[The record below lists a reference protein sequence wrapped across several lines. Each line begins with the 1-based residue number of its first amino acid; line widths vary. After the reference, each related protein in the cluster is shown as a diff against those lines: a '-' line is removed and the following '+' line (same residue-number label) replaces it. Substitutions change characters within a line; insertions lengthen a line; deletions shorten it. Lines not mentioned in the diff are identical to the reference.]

1 MSFKDQLLA
10 DGPLFAN
17 PEEFG
22 EEVTYT
28 QAGVQTVMDAV
39 VIRGDM
45 ARVLA
50 VGGRSYAGIM
60 VKLMI
65 PVATLPQI
73 KKLDTVAIRLRATD
87 AADTVF
93 RIGKVLDQDDGMWTL
108 EAEG

>member
-1 MSFKDQLLA
+1 MSLKDQLLA
-10 DGPLFAN
+10 DGALFVNAD
-17 PEEFG
+17 EFG
-22 EEVTYT
+22 EAVTYT
-28 QAGVQTVMDAV
+28 QAGVPTEMNAV

-50 VGGRSYAGIM
+50 VGGRSYSGIM

-87 AADTVF
+87 SVDTVF
-93 RIGKVLDQDDGMWTL
+93 RVGKILDQDDGMWTV